1 MTAVDAINAW
11 LHRQHVRTGTSTA
24 SFMSARA
31 ATLERSAA
39 VALGIAVVCWKIEI
53 DLYFL
58 LMYGVAA
65 AICFFLF
72 RAPRARRAGCCCA
85 CAVAAAAL
93 PLLLLGGPLAIAA
106 VTDLQRDPPSA
117 LHAAAAANDAVRVA
131 ELAAV
136 AVSPPANS
144 TWAWASETPLGAAA
158 QRGHSAAV
166 AALLDAGAGADRG
179 VELGPLGALW
189 AQSPL
194 HALAYHASAQR
205 GVAALL
211 ARGADPALGVSFG
224 PLGLLWVQSPLHR
237 AAQLGHAS
245 VVDALL
251 DGGAEPGRG
260 VALGPRGC
268 LGTRSPL
275 HAAASFPAATAVRAL
290 LRRGADPSRGAALGP
305 LGMLWAQSPLHR
317 AAQLGH
323 ADVVDALLAG
333 GADPGR
339 GLFNGP
345 LGVQSPRD
353 AALDAGYKAIAAKI
367 EKAARGG

>member
-1 MTAVDAINAW
+1 MVREGEGCEALRSELISPRLRRGESSPRRISALLLPLATSMTAVDAINAW

-39 VALGIAVVCWKIEI
+39 VALGVAVVCWKIEI
-53 DLYFL
+53 DFYFL
-58 LMYGVAA
+58 LMYAVAA
-65 AICFFLF
+65 ALCFFLF

-237 AAQLGHAS
+237 AAQLGHA
-245 VVDALL
+245 
-251 DGGAEPGRG
+251 
-260 VALGPRGC
+260 
-268 LGTRSPL
+268 
-275 HAAASFPAATAVRAL
+275 
-290 LRRGADPSRGAALGP
+290 
-305 LGMLWAQSPLHR
+305 
-317 AAQLGH
+317 
-323 ADVVDALLAG
+323 DVVDALLAG

>member
-131 ELAAV
+131 ELAAA

-158 QRGHSAAV
+158 QRGHSAA
-166 AALLDAGAGADRG
+166 L
-179 VELGPLGALW
+179 
-189 AQSPL
+189 
-194 HALAYHASAQR
+194 SATLS
-205 GVAALL
+205 A
-211 ARGADPALGVSFG
+211 
-224 PLGLLWVQSPLHR
+224 W
-237 AAQLGHAS
+237 
-245 VVDALL
+245 
-251 DGGAEPGRG
+251 
-260 VALGPRGC
+260 
-268 LGTRSPL
+268 
-275 HAAASFPAATAVRAL
+275 
-290 LRRGADPSRGAALGP
+290 
-305 LGMLWAQSPLHR
+305 
-317 AAQLGH
+317 
-323 ADVVDALLAG
+323 
-333 GADPGR
+333 
-339 GLFNGP
+339 
-345 LGVQSPRD
+345 
-353 AALDAGYKAIAAKI
+353 
-367 EKAARGG
+367 